1 MSLYAFTCRPKYS
14 VFDYLKPNGGTTN
27 RITDTML
34 VVDKAAAKQQEDTK
48 MLREGLTE
56 ETTSLGNPLLLSTVL
71 VLRTKERTLMNLSL
85 APGS

>member
-1 MSLYAFTCRPKYS
+1 MSLYAFTKFT
-14 VFDYLKPNGGTTN
+14 VFDFLKLNGGTPN

-48 MLREGLTE
+48 MLREGLME
-56 ETTSLGNPLLLSTVL
+56 EATSLGNPLLLNTVL